1 MIVIKVNDFREY
13 LTVDT
18 TLISVDTTVYST
30 DATIIEDE
38 NGLIVRFIPRYF
50 VETCNLILRNELTN
64 DVIEMSLPMVN
75 DSGYAVLTFI
85 GDIINAASFEMTVKD
100 LEGGLIFRGKAF
112 STTSEDIQ
120 NYTMN
125 TKINNKILI

>member
-1 MIVIKVNDFREY
+1 MIVIKVNDFRED

-18 TLISVDTTVYST
+18 IRVSVDSTLYSV
-30 DATIIEDE
+30 DATIVINED
-38 NGLIVRFIPRYF
+38 GLLVKFIPRYF
-50 VETCNLILRNELTN
+50 VETCNLILRNELT
-64 DVIEMSLPMVN
+64 DEVINLETRMIEENGL
-75 DSGYAVLTFI
+75 AILTFS
-85 GDIINAASFEMTVKD
+85 GDISNATSFEMTVKD

-125 TKINNKILI
+125 TKINNKIVI